1 MENFPQSF
9 QYTPSSLCDFIEFIL
24 FLQSMQVFL
33 QLNVRKKI
41 IDRYV
46 HFDM

>member
-9 QYTPSSLCDFIEFIL
+9 QYTPSSLSDFIEFIL

-33 QLNVRKKI
+33 QLNVREKY
-41 IDRYV
+41 IDRYM